1 MTVLLDK
8 DRKEGKELVEMLE
21 TLPDSEKKQAA
32 IYIGALYDRQ
42 LLAEGKMDDG
52 GKGHKGPG
60 APREI

>member
-1 MTVLLDK
+1 
-8 DRKEGKELVEMLE
+8 MLE

-52 GKGHKGPG
+52 GEGHKGPG